1 MIYIGLD
8 DTDNQDSR
16 GTGRLARAIATDLM
30 KDYVML
36 GVTRHQLLVDA
47 RIPYTSH
54 NSSAA
59 IHLETDGATGLPV
72 LFERVK
78 AIMLADFVPGSDPGL
93 CVAAGPI
100 PPALI
105 EFGRRAQRE
114 VVGQAEA
121 RSLAETHPVLLAG
134 LAGTQDGVIGS
145 LAAIG
150 LAASGEDGRY
160 LQVGKSREMSGLQDV
175 SAVLQA
181 GIAEVLTLE
190 GMPVE
195 QGPVL
200 SDKLRPARR
209 NSRPILY
216 VEWQEDHWQPIRLA

>member
-1 MIYIGLD
+1 M
-8 DTDNQDSR
+8 
-16 GTGRLARAIATDLM
+16 
-30 KDYVML
+30 
-36 GVTRHQLLVDA
+36 
-47 RIPYTSH
+47 
-54 NSSAA
+54 
-59 IHLETDGATGLPV
+59 
-72 LFERVK
+72 
-78 AIMLADFVPGSDPGL
+78 
-93 CVAAGPI
+93 AAGPI